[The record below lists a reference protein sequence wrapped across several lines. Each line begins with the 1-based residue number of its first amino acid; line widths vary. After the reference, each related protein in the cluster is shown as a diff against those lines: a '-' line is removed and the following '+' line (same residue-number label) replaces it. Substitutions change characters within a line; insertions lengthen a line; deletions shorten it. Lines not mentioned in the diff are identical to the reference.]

1 MTTNKEKTTT
11 RKHCPRNTERKK
23 GGKKRFLVPFQNKLH
38 ASTADS
44 QIFLFK
50 AKAAPAEICLQFAV
64 KSERYREG
72 AMENITQA

>member
-1 MTTNKEKTTT
+1 MTTKKKQQQE
-11 RKHCPRNTERKK
+11 NTVQETQRGKK
-23 GGKKRFLVPFQNKLH
+23 GEKKRFLVPFQNKLH

-72 AMENITQA
+72 EMENITQA